1 MPALG
6 SRLGMTTRATLLLIA
21 WLGACSPNT
30 RLEDLRGSA
39 LALKLSASS
48 VSLYVDPH
56 AQSKGGTKAELR
68 KISTSAKASF
78 NGQPLK
84 RLAGTYAVGDLS
96 YDRGYMLEFAFPGG
110 LMRDRGGPETELPGP
125 IPAAARST
133 AAALVRIED
142 ASATWTLTVPDAFT
156 SRTLSLESPAGSEF
170 RRGDRVVLRWS
181 PASDVLLGKN
191 LRLRLQRPGHAG
203 EGVVIG
209 SDGLTIEGDRLS
221 FTVPRDVPEQFT
233 GPIQLQ
239 VLGPSV
245 FEPKRSTCPVAW
257 CAVWIAASIDALS
270 ATLR

>member
-1 MPALG
+1 MN
-6 SRLGMTTRATLLLIA
+6 TRATLLLIA

-30 RLEDLRGSA
+30 RLEDLRGAA

-48 VSLYVDPH
+48 VSLYIHPPAH
-56 AQSKGGTKAELR
+56 SKGGTKAELR

-84 RLAGTYAVGDLS
+84 RLVGIYAVGDLA
-96 YDRGYMLEFAFPGG
+96 YDRAHMLEFAFPGS
-110 LMRDRGGPETELPGP
+110 LMRDRGGPETEHPGP

-133 AAALVRIED
+133 GAALVRIED

-156 SRTLSLESPAGSEF
+156 SRTLSLESPAGNEF

-181 PASDVLLGKN
+181 PASDVLLGKY
-191 LRLRLQRPGHAG
+191 LRLRLQQPGRAG
-203 EGVVIG
+203 EGVVVG
-209 SDGLTIEGDRLS
+209 SDGVTIEGARLS
-221 FTVPRDVPEQFT
+221 FTVPHDVPEHFT

-245 FEPKRSTCPVAW
+245 FEPKRSACPVAS
-257 CAVWIAASIDALS
+257 CQVWIEASIDAFS

>member
-1 MPALG
+1 
-6 SRLGMTTRATLLLIA
+6 MTTRATLLLIA

-30 RLEDLRGSA
+30 RLEDLRGAA

-48 VSLYVDPH
+48 VSLYVYPPAH
-56 AQSKGGTKAELR
+56 SNGGTKAELR

-84 RLAGTYAVGDLS
+84 RLAGIYAMGDLT
-96 YDRGYMLEFAFPGG
+96 YDRGYMLEFAFPGS

-142 ASATWTLTVPDAFT
+142 ASATWILTVPDAFT

-181 PASDVLLGKN
+181 PASDVLLGKS
-191 LRLRLQRPGHAG
+191 LRLRLQQPGHAG

-245 FEPKRSTCPVAW
+245 FEPKRSSCPVAW
-257 CAVWIAASIDALS
+257 CEVWIDASIDAFS